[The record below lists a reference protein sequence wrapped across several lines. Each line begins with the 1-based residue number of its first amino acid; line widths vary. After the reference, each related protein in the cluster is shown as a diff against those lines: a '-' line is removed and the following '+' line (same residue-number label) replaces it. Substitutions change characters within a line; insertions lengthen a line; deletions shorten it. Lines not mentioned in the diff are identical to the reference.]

1 MTKLLRW
8 AVPLLGWLV
17 LLAAAAPGSAQVKE
31 KIFRSLTPAQV
42 EGILNDMNIKFK
54 KTQPADGPKT
64 YNFQFERNTYE
75 IHLSLND
82 GKRLWIMAFFPRA
95 PLETIN
101 KWNINA
107 KFSRAV
113 LDRVNDKELAIVEY
127 QIDVN
132 GGATES
138 MVKQFIARFDNEVAR
153 FDQFLRNN

>member
-1 MTKLLRW
+1 MVKLLRW
-8 AVPLLGWLV
+8 AVLLVGCL
-17 LLAAAAPGSAQVKE
+17 LLAGAAPAGAQVKE
-31 KIFRSLTPAQV
+31 KTYRVLTPAQV
-42 EGILNDMNIKFK
+42 EGVLNDLSIKFTK
-54 KTQPADGPKT
+54 SQPADSPKT
-64 YNFQFERNTYE
+64 YNFKFERNTYE

-82 GKRLWIMAFFPRA
+82 GKRMWIMAFFPKA
-95 PLETIN
+95 PLDTIN

-113 LDRVNDKELAIVEY
+113 LDRVNDKELSIVEF

-138 MVKQFIARFDNEVAR
+138 MLKQFITRFDNEVAR

>member
-1 MTKLLRW
+1 MAKLLQW
-8 AVPLLGWLV
+8 AVLPMACLV
-17 LLAAAAPGSAQVKE
+17 VLAAATPGSAQVKE
-31 KIFRSLTPAQV
+31 KIYRSLTPAQV
-42 EGILNDMNIKFK
+42 EGILNEMKISFK
-54 KTQPADGPKT
+54 KTQPADAPKT
-64 YNFQFERNTYE
+64 YNFQFERNSYE

-113 LDRVNDKELAIVEY
+113 VDRVDGKELAIVEY
-127 QIDVN
+127 QLDIN

-138 MVKQFIARFDNEVAR
+138 MVKQFIARFDSEVAR